1 MKRHK
6 FFTLIELLVVI
17 AIIAILASMLLP
29 ALNKARSKARAIK
42 CASNLKQIGTGF
54 AFYQDDSD
62 GYFVPV
68 WLPTGPTTYNSWR
81 DWRWTLSDCQY
92 LPWLHKMEGGKRIV
106 NWNSIWFCP
115 ELQKTALAYI
125 AGSAGVL
132 DNMLKYGGGY
142 GYPCYQQSTKRGLG
156 GGYGSNFPPVKNAE
170 IRSASEV
177 MLLIDADGG
186 YGSNRVQ
193 VVPSFPAYF
202 GCHDQLGTGT
212 NLLSADGHVEY
223 YPDGTLLLA
232 QWSNGT
238 TQQESPFNT
247 DLK

>member
-1 MKRHK
+1 MKCRI
-6 FFTLIELLVVI
+6 FTLIELLVVI

-54 AFYQDDSD
+54 AFYQGDSN

-68 WLPTGPTTYNSWR
+68 WQPTGATTYDPWK
-81 DWRWTLSDCQY
+81 DWRWTLIDCQY
-92 LPWLHKMEGGKRIV
+92 LPWLHKGGGGIRLV
-106 NWNSIWFCP
+106 NWNSVWFCP
-115 ELQKTALAYI
+115 ELQKTALAFI
-125 AGSAGVL
+125 AGSAAQL
-132 DNMLKYGGGY
+132 DNMMKYGGGY
-142 GYPCYQQSTKRGLG
+142 GYPCNVQGTKRGLG
-156 GGYGSNFPPVKNAE
+156 GGCGTIYPPVKNAE

-186 YGSNRVQ
+186 YGTNRVP
-193 VVPSFPAYF
+193 VAGTPAYF

-212 NLLSADGHVEY
+212 NLLSADGHVVY
-223 YPDGTLLLA
+223 YPNGTTLLA

-238 TQQESPFNT
+238 TQQEAPFNT